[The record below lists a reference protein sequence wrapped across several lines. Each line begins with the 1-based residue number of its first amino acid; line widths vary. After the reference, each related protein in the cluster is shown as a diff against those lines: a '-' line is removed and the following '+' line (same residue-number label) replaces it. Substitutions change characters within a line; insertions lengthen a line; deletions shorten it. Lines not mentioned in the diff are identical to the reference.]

1 MDNRGEK
8 DKHEKERPPKHLS
21 HETGVSK
28 IPKKKIDPKFERV
41 SELSQSKKPAET
53 NRYNQSWK
61 AQTNNKAP
69 RRFENVFE
77 QRMWEEQNMGAKQKG
92 KQGKSFNVTDVMGSM
107 NKNNKKNSYED
118 RRAKELEEKMKRDKM
133 MKDKLDRQV

>member
-1 MDNRGEK
+1 M
-8 DKHEKERPPKHLS
+8 
-21 HETGVSK
+21 SK

-133 MKDKLDRQV
+133 MKDRLDRQV